1 MNIVALRVLLIG
13 GAKFFL
19 KELKLSCMM
28 KQLNEYFGTMDGES
42 KKHSPHCSFLQCRE
56 CL

>member
-1 MNIVALRVLLIG
+1 MNIVALRVLLIE
-13 GAKFFL
+13 GAKFFK
-19 KELKLSCMM
+19 KEIKLSCMM
-28 KQLNEYFGTMDGES
+28 KQLNEYFGIMARES